1 MPEREADRLR
11 RLATEALQSA
21 VGMTDDACRRVMLD
35 IAAAYAR
42 LAEHAEQWEAAD
54 PWSVE
59 ND

>member
-1 MPEREADRLR
+1 
-11 RLATEALQSA
+11 
-21 VGMTDDACRRVMLD
+21 MTDDACRRVMLD